1 MDPRSTWKMHLY
13 GATVDTGSGTPY
25 DTVLLT
31 TIAGYTGYTTKSVY
45 IIQSGQNWNIETFS
59 FTDVSGS
66 VFGKSRRRKQFN
78 VVCFPFTFKQ
88 STIQDLEDIDD
99 LSNLID
105 DSNYLWV
112 RFEAGERSQPS
123 TTTAY
128 PVIIDSWSHDIGS
141 GVHRINL
148 TLRHRYR
155 S

>member
-13 GATVDTGSGTPY
+13 GATADSGAATPY
-25 DTVLLT
+25 DTVLLS
-31 TIAGYTGYTTKSVY
+31 TIAGYTAYATKAVY
-45 IIQSGQNWNIETFS
+45 ITQSGQSWGIDTFS
-59 FTDVSGS
+59 FEDVSGS
-66 VFGKSRRRKQFN
+66 IFAKSRRRKMFS
-78 VVCFPFTFKQ
+78 VVCFPFSFKQ
-88 STIQDLEDIDD
+88 STVQDLEDIDD

-128 PVIIDSWSHDIGS
+128 PVLIDSFTHDVGP
-141 GVHRINL
+141 GYHRVNI
-148 TLRHRYR
+148 TLKHRYR